1 MIVICILLC
10 FVTLYLSL
18 QADGDGLAISISL
31 VGNDEVY
38 GPGDT
43 VYVITEIRNS
53 EASGRVDM
61 IVTYSLL
68 A

>member
-31 VGNDEVY
+31 VGNDV
-38 GPGDT
+38 
-43 VYVITEIRNS
+43 EILS
-53 EASGRVDM
+53 M
-61 IVTYSLL
+61 SLQK
-68 A
+68 